1 MRDYQYP
8 ATVAAPTIP
17 ALWRRLLAVETK
29 SDGRLRR
36 GRDGPPLQIRLS
48 MIERTRFQ
56 AAADAVGVPLSEYVR
71 RATDAYITAAERKQE
86 NDDAE

>member
-1 MRDYQYP
+1 M
-8 ATVAAPTIP
+8 VAASTIP
-17 ALWRRLLAVETK
+17 TLWRWLVDRRAQ

-71 RATDAYITAAERKQE
+71 RATDAYITAEQRKQE
-86 NDDAE
+86 DDDAE